1 MALVQQY
8 HSVAELYR
16 LLPEIDAKPGVIKK
30 LQEGRE
36 SAEHSRY
43 LATIVTDAPLNF
55 TPEDNLRRPFAP
67 ELYDLLLKLE
77 FQKLIDRYGLTPH
90 RDTEAAPEYTVTVE
104 PLETEQQAQA
114 LLAQWRQADHVTVY
128 ALPDLSVLSVQWDT
142 GAHTS
147 AAAELDQ
154 NRYTG
159 PWRSLLTALFS
170 ADIRKVGHHI
180 KDTMRSLLEQ
190 ELPTD
195 GYLFD
200 TALAA
205 YLLLSL
211 IHISEP
217 TRLLSI

>member
-1 MALVQQY
+1 M
-8 HSVAELYR
+8 
-16 LLPEIDAKPGVIKK
+16 
-30 LQEGRE
+30 
-36 SAEHSRY
+36 
-43 LATIVTDAPLNF
+43 
-55 TPEDNLRRPFAP
+55 
-67 ELYDLLLKLE
+67 
-77 FQKLIDRYGLTPH
+77 
-90 RDTEAAPEYTVTVE
+90 E

-205 YLLLSL
+205 YLLDATAGSYDLQ
-211 IHISEP
+211 
-217 TRLLSI
+217 RLFVTYYNEELPKPPASGAGCLCPAGGYRFGVGGPPQLLLRRGGPV